1 MEAPLALICIIFMVC
16 ITYGVIRATNIQKNH
31 GLACRTIYI
40 PEDLSIKTLLN
51 QIKDL
56 SINELKKKALYVGV
70 PKEKVKE
77 LTILSQDGQPN
88 AYDIITLKRMI
99 ITNSVDSSRIV
110 LDSMNQGNVA
120 KDRNKSIKRYLAGLN
135 SLSKDNYEDEV
146 TKRLQDIGHKIT
158 GNIKKPNKKFT
169 IDNYSDYTNIKALVD
184 NMLVKEKRHIFNKK
198 SKP

>member
-1 MEAPLALICIIFMVC
+1 MEAPLALLCIIFMVY
-16 ITYGVIRATNIQKNH
+16 ITYGVIRATNIQQNH

-40 PEDLSIKTLLN
+40 PEDLSIKTLHD

-56 SINELKKKALYVGV
+56 SINKLKKKALYVGI

-88 AYDIITLKRMI
+88 YYDIITLKRLI

-110 LDSMNQGNVA
+110 LDSMNPDNVV
-120 KDRNKSIKRYLAGLN
+120 KDRKQSIKRYLAGLN

-146 TKRLQDIGHKIT
+146 TKRLQDIGHKTT
-158 GNIKKPNKKFT
+158 GTIKKPNKKFT
-169 IDNYSDYTNIKALVD
+169 IDNYSNYKNIKALVD

>member
-1 MEAPLALICIIFMVC
+1 MEAPLALICIIFMVG
-16 ITYGVIRATNIQKNH
+16 ITYGVIQATNIQKNH

-146 TKRLQDIGHKIT
+146 KKRLQDIGHKIT
-158 GNIKKPNKKFT
+158 GTIKKPKTNFT
-169 IDNYSDYTNIKALVD
+169 IDNYSKNKNIKALVD

>member
-16 ITYGVIRATNIQKNH
+16 ITYGVIQATNIQKNH

-88 AYDIITLKRMI
+88 AYDIITL
-99 ITNSVDSSRIV
+99 
-110 LDSMNQGNVA
+110 
-120 KDRNKSIKRYLAGLN
+120 
-135 SLSKDNYEDEV
+135 
-146 TKRLQDIGHKIT
+146 
-158 GNIKKPNKKFT
+158 
-169 IDNYSDYTNIKALVD
+169 
-184 NMLVKEKRHIFNKK
+184 
-198 SKP
+198 

>member
-16 ITYGVIRATNIQKNH
+16 ITYGVIQATNIQKNH

-99 ITNSVDSSRIV
+99 ITNSVDSTRIV
-110 LDSMNQGNVA
+110 LDSMNQDNVA

-135 SLSKDNYEDEV
+135 SLSKDNYKDEV
-146 TKRLQDIGHKIT
+146 TKRLKDIGHKIT
-158 GNIKKPNKKFT
+158 ETIKKPKTNFT
-169 IDNYSDYTNIKALVD
+169 IDNYSKNKNIKALVD